1 MAPCPK
7 NKEKKRKEIQNYY
20 YYYCTVTQ
28 FSNTDAQDKVSLLN
42 INEARLF

>member
-20 YYYCTVTQ
+20 YYYGTVTQ
-28 FSNTDAQDKVSLLN
+28 FSNTDTQDKVSLLN